1 VDAINVICQAEA
13 IHPFL
18 TTISNG
24 GRSLFFIAANV
35 QIFMVRAA
43 VGEAVN
49 QPGIAVKGKDD
60 RLIRSEDALV
70 IFIADAV
77 RMFAWRLEH
86 HQIHNVYH
94 PNFNR
99 ADADAGSQRQPGS
112 IVGISP
118 TTGHNN
124 IWFRALVIA
133 SPSPRCDALGA
144 VLDSSIH
151 IQILQRRL
159 LTGNN
164 DVDIVARTQT
174 VVGHG

>member
-1 VDAINVICQAEA
+1 
-13 IHPFL
+13 
-18 TTISNG
+18 
-24 GRSLFFIAANV
+24 
-35 QIFMVRAA
+35 
-43 VGEAVN
+43 
-49 QPGIAVKGKDD
+49 VKGKDD

-94 PNFNR
+94 PNFNVGQMLTR
-99 ADADAGSQRQPGS
+99 KSTAARV
-112 IVGISP
+112 VGISQQAI
-118 TTGHNN
+118 TTSGSAP
-124 IWFRALVIA
+124 WSL
-133 SPSPRCDALGA
+133 PSPRCRCPGCS
-144 VLDSSIH
+144 DSSIH